1 MDKWGNRI
9 KKTKTL
15 KSVPINLAKTTGQSD
30 HKGIVWNGEGKS
42 AGVAPMLIKCQREK
56 TNLRAEQ
63 NAILQHMVNHIH
75 IDGFPTFP
83 QEL

>member
-1 MDKWGNRI
+1 
-9 KKTKTL
+9 
-15 KSVPINLAKTTGQSD
+15 
-30 HKGIVWNGEGKS
+30 
-42 AGVAPMLIKCQREK
+42 MLIKCQREK
-56 TNLRAEQ
+56 TNLQAEQ